1 MRWENLFDDLEG
13 QWETARLQ
21 EDMEQRAEEERMRIA
36 RTVVRERMR
45 ALLADDAVCPL
56 RISLA
61 DGTWID
67 LRAKVLG
74 RDWVSGDLVVPGEPD
89 TGREQRACILPLASV
104 SALSLDRDQ
113 IRASLAPPS
122 ELPPERGIV
131 DRIGLPFLLRDL
143 CRRRARVELRLRDT
157 TVAGTLD
164 RVARD
169 HVDIAVHEAGMPRR
183 ESAVSGYRLVPLA
196 GIVLVR
202 V

>member
-13 QWETARLQ
+13 QWETARLA
-21 EDMEQRAEEERMRIA
+21 EERDQRAEEERTRVA
-36 RTVVRERMR
+36 RTVLRDRLR
-45 ALLADDAVCPL
+45 ALTSADQARPL
-56 RISLA
+56 RLSLS

-74 RDWVSGDLVVPGEPD
+74 RDWMSGELTVPGDAPS
-89 TGREQRACILPLASV
+89 REERACILPLASIHV
-104 SALSLDRDQ
+104 LALDREQ
-113 IRASLAPPS
+113 VRASLAPVS

-131 DRIGLPFLLRDL
+131 DRIGLSFVLRDL
-143 CRRRARVELRLRDT
+143 CRRRARVELRLRDA
-157 TVAGTLD
+157 VVGGTLD

-169 HVDIAVHEAGMPRR
+169 HVDVAVHEVGTPRR
-183 ESAVSGYRLVPLA
+183 ESLVSGYRLVPLA

>member
-13 QWETARLQ
+13 QWETARLA
-21 EDMEQRAEEERMRIA
+21 EERDQRVEEERMRLA
-36 RTVVRERMR
+36 RTVVRDRLR
-45 ALLADDAVCPL
+45 ALTASDPAGSL
-56 RISLA
+56 RLSLS

-74 RDWVSGDLVVPGEPD
+74 RDWLSGDLLLHGEAARPGQE
-89 TGREQRACILPLASV
+89 RACILPLASIH
-104 SALSLDRDQ
+104 ALALDRDQ
-113 IRASLAPPS
+113 VRASLAPVA

-131 DRIGLPFLLRDL
+131 DRIGLPFVLRDL

-157 TVAGTLD
+157 VVAGTLD

-169 HVDIAVHEAGMPRR
+169 HVDVAVHELGTPRR

>member
-13 QWETARLQ
+13 QWETARLA
-21 EDMEQRAEEERMRIA
+21 EERDQRAEEERMRVA
-36 RTVVRERMR
+36 RTVLRDRLR
-45 ALLADDAVCPL
+45 ALTASAGARPL
-56 RISLA
+56 RLSLS

-74 RDWVSGDLVVPGEPD
+74 RDWLSGDLVVPGEASS
-89 TGREQRACILPLASV
+89 GREERACILPLASV
-104 SALSLDRDQ
+104 HALALDREQ
-113 IRASLAPPS
+113 VRSSLAPVA

-131 DRIGLPFLLRDL
+131 DRIGLPFVLRDL

-157 TVAGTLD
+157 VVGGTLD

-169 HVDIAVHEAGMPRR
+169 HVDVAVHEAGTPRR
-183 ESAVSGYRLVPLA
+183 ESSVSGYRLVPLA
-196 GIVLVR
+196 AIVLVR

>member
-13 QWETARLQ
+13 QWETARLA
-21 EDMEQRAEEERMRIA
+21 EERDQRVEEERVRVA
-36 RTVVRERMR
+36 RTVMRDRLR
-45 ALLADDAVCPL
+45 ALTASGQARTL
-56 RISLA
+56 RVSLS

-74 RDWVSGDLVVPGEPD
+74 RDWLSGELVVPGEA
-89 TGREQRACILPLASV
+89 TTSREERACILPLASIH
-104 SALSLDRDQ
+104 ALALDREQ
-113 IRASLAPPS
+113 VLSSLAPVS

-131 DRIGLPFLLRDL
+131 DRIGLPFVLRDL

-157 TVAGTLD
+157 VVGGTLD

-169 HVDIAVHEAGMPRR
+169 HVDVAVHETGTPRR

-196 GIVLVR
+196 AVVLVR

>member
-13 QWETARLQ
+13 QWETARLA
-21 EDMEQRAEEERMRIA
+21 EERDQRVEEERVRVA
-36 RTVVRERMR
+36 RTVMRDRLR
-45 ALLADDAVCPL
+45 ALTASDRAQVL
-56 RISLA
+56 RVSLA

-74 RDWVSGDLVVPGEPD
+74 RDWLSGELVVPGEA
-89 TGREQRACILPLASV
+89 TTAREERACILPLASIH
-104 SALSLDRDQ
+104 ALALDREQ
-113 IRASLAPPS
+113 VLSSLAPVS

-131 DRIGLPFLLRDL
+131 DRIGLPFVLRDL

-157 TVAGTLD
+157 VVGGTLD

-169 HVDIAVHEAGMPRR
+169 HVDVAVHETGTPRR
-183 ESAVSGYRLVPLA
+183 ASAVSGYRLVPLA
-196 GIVLVR
+196 AIVLVR

>member
-13 QWETARLQ
+13 QWETARLA
-21 EDMEQRAEEERMRIA
+21 EERDQRVEEERVRVA
-36 RTVVRERMR
+36 RTVMRDRLR
-45 ALLADDAVCPL
+45 ALTASDRARVL
-56 RISLA
+56 RVSLA

-74 RDWVSGDLVVPGEPD
+74 RDWLSGELVVPGEA
-89 TGREQRACILPLASV
+89 TTSREERACILPLASIH
-104 SALSLDRDQ
+104 ALALDREQ
-113 IRASLAPPS
+113 VLSSLAPVS

-131 DRIGLPFLLRDL
+131 DRIGLPFVLRDL

-157 TVAGTLD
+157 VVGGTLD

-169 HVDIAVHEAGMPRR
+169 HVDVAVHETGTPRR

-196 GIVLVR
+196 AVVLVR

>member
-1 MRWENLFDDLEG
+1 MRV
-13 QWETARLQ
+13 
-21 EDMEQRAEEERMRIA
+21 A
-36 RTVVRERMR
+36 RTVMRDRLR
-45 ALLADDAVCPL
+45 ALASSGHARPL
-56 RISLA
+56 RLSLS

-74 RDWVSGDLVVPGEPD
+74 RDWLSGELAVPGDPSPQE
-89 TGREQRACILPLASV
+89 ERACILPLASIHTL
-104 SALSLDRDQ
+104 ALDREQ
-113 IRASLAPPS
+113 VRASLAPVA

-131 DRIGLPFLLRDL
+131 DRIGLSFVLRDL

-157 TVAGTLD
+157 VVGGTLD

-169 HVDIAVHEAGMPRR
+169 HVDVAVHEAGAPRR

-196 GIVLVR
+196 AIVLVR

>member
-13 QWETARLQ
+13 QWETARLA
-21 EDMEQRAEEERMRIA
+21 EERDQRAEEERVRIA
-36 RTVVRERMR
+36 RTVLRDRLR
-45 ALLADDAVCPL
+45 ALTAADQARPL
-56 RISLA
+56 RLSLS
-61 DGTWID
+61 DGTWVD

-74 RDWVSGDLVVPGEPD
+74 RDWLSGELVVPGDATPTRDE
-89 TGREQRACILPLASV
+89 RACILPLASV
-104 SALSLDRDQ
+104 HALALDREQ
-113 IRASLAPPS
+113 VRSSLAPVS

-131 DRIGLPFLLRDL
+131 DRIGLPFVLRDP

-157 TVAGTLD
+157 VVGGTLD

-169 HVDIAVHEAGMPRR
+169 HVDVAVHEAGTPRR

>member
-13 QWETARLQ
+13 QWETARLA
-21 EDMEQRAEEERMRIA
+21 EERDQRAEEERVRVA
-36 RTVVRERMR
+36 RTVMRDRLR
-45 ALLADDAVCPL
+45 ALTASGQARAL
-56 RISLA
+56 RLSLS

-74 RDWVSGDLVVPGEPD
+74 RDWMSGDLVVPGEEEAS
-89 TGREQRACILPLASV
+89 REERACILPLASIH
-104 SALSLDRDQ
+104 AIALDREQ
-113 IRASLAPPS
+113 VRSSLAPVS

-131 DRIGLPFLLRDL
+131 DRIGLPFVLRDL
-143 CRRRARVELRLRDT
+143 CRRRARVELRLQDT
-157 TVAGTLD
+157 VVGGTLD

-169 HVDIAVHEAGMPRR
+169 HVDVAVHEAGLPRR

>member
-13 QWETARLQ
+13 QWETARLA
-21 EDMEQRAEEERMRIA
+21 EERDQRAEEERVRVA
-36 RTVVRERMR
+36 RTVLRDRLR
-45 ALLADDAVCPL
+45 ALTSSDRARPL
-56 RISLA
+56 RLSLS

-74 RDWVSGDLVVPGEPD
+74 RDWVSGELTVPGDARPAHE
-89 TGREQRACILPLASV
+89 ERACILPLASV
-104 SALSLDRDQ
+104 HALALDREQ
-113 IRASLAPPS
+113 VRSSLAPVS

-131 DRIGLPFLLRDL
+131 DRIGLPFVLRDL

-157 TVAGTLD
+157 VVGGTLD

-169 HVDIAVHEAGMPRR
+169 HVDVAVHETGTPRR

-196 GIVLVR
+196 AIVLVR

>member
-13 QWETARLQ
+13 QWETARLA
-21 EDMEQRAEEERMRIA
+21 EERDQRAEEERMRVA
-36 RTVVRERMR
+36 RTVLRDRLR
-45 ALLADDAVCPL
+45 ALTASGDARPL
-56 RISLA
+56 RLSLS

-74 RDWVSGDLVVPGEPD
+74 RDWLSGDLVVPGEVSS
-89 TGREQRACILPLASV
+89 GREERACILPLASV
-104 SALSLDRDQ
+104 HALALDREQ
-113 IRASLAPPS
+113 VRSSLAPVS

-131 DRIGLPFLLRDL
+131 DRIGLPFVLRDL

-157 TVAGTLD
+157 IVGGTLD

-169 HVDIAVHEAGMPRR
+169 HVDVAVHEAGAPRR
-183 ESAVSGYRLVPLA
+183 ESSVSGYRLVPLA

>member
-13 QWETARLQ
+13 QWETARLA
-21 EDMEQRAEEERMRIA
+21 EERDQRAEEERVRIG
-36 RTVVRERMR
+36 RTVMRDRLR
-45 ALLADDAVCPL
+45 ALTAADQARPL
-56 RISLA
+56 RLSLS
-61 DGTWID
+61 DGTWVD

-74 RDWVSGDLVVPGEPD
+74 HGSEAATPTRDE
-89 TGREQRACILPLASV
+89 RACILPLASV
-104 SALSLDRDQ
+104 HALALDREQ
-113 IRASLAPPS
+113 VRSSLAPVS

-131 DRIGLPFLLRDL
+131 DRIGLPFVLRDL

-157 TVAGTLD
+157 VVGGTLD

-169 HVDIAVHEAGMPRR
+169 HVDVAVHEAGTPRR